1 MVKNQSVLHMKGIH
15 TPEIFIWFH
24 GLWHG
29 KVIHSGGLDPET
41 NCIASA
47 YVTAQIKN
55 FRNACIL
62 RCEKAES
69 KLNNSWHQAD
79 DLLIDYSSV
88 TTVLQNTSDNA
99 GVTADKQSVR
109 KIAAYESER
118 ENILKKL
125 AEIKNDIQAEF
136 NIAHAQMEATAEC
149 LASKLACY
157 GHGLLLKPVYN
168 HNLPA
173 IAYEDCTKQ
182 IINRHED
189 TWNAIVSIVKEV
201 KNEFI

>member
-1 MVKNQSVLHMKGIH
+1 MVKNQSVLHMRGIH
-15 TPEIFIWFH
+15 TPNLFIWFH

-29 KVIHSGGLDPET
+29 KIIHSGGLDPET

-62 RCEKAES
+62 RCEKAERR
-69 KLNNSWHQAD
+69 LNNSWHQAD

-88 TTVLQNTSDNA
+88 TTALQNTSGHA
-99 GVTADKQSVR
+99 GADGGKQSAR
-109 KIAAYESER
+109 RIAACESDR

-125 AEIKNDIQAEF
+125 AEVKNDIQAEF

-173 IAYEDCTKQ
+173 ITYEDCAKQ

-201 KNEFI
+201 KHEFI

>member
-1 MVKNQSVLHMKGIH
+1 MVKNQSVLHMRGLH
-15 TPEIFIWFH
+15 TPNLFIWFH

-29 KVIHSGGLDPET
+29 KIIHSGGLDPET

-79 DLLIDYSSV
+79 DLLIDYSS
-88 TTVLQNTSDNA
+88 TTTALQNTSGNA
-99 GVTADKQSVR
+99 GADAGKQSVR

-125 AEIKNDIQAEF
+125 AEIKNDIQAEY
-136 NIAHAQMEATAEC
+136 NIAYAQMGATAEC

-173 IAYEDCTKQ
+173 IAYEDCAKQ

>member
-1 MVKNQSVLHMKGIH
+1 MDKNQSVLHMKGIH

-29 KVIHSGGLDPET
+29 KIIHSGGLDPET

-62 RCEKAES
+62 RFEKAERRLS
-69 KLNNSWHQAD
+69 NSWRQAD
-79 DLLIDYSSV
+79 ELLIDYYSV
-88 TTVLQNTSDNA
+88 TTALQNTFEH
-99 GVTADKQSVR
+99 TRADVSRQNVR
-109 KIAAYESER
+109 KIAAYKSER
-118 ENILKKL
+118 EKILKKL
-125 AEIKNDIQAEF
+125 AEITNDIQSEY
-136 NIAHAQMEATAEC
+136 NIAHAQMEATAER

-173 IAYEDCTKQ
+173 MAYEDCAKQ

-201 KNEFI
+201 KHEFI